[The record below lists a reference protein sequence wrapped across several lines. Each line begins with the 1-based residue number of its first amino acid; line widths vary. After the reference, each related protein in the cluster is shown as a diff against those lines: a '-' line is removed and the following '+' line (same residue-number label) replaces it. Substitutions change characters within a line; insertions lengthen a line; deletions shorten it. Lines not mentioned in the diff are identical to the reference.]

1 MIGTFNSGRS
11 GRCAPADWHEQ
22 EEQEQDELCCWA
34 VRIPPLAQMC
44 CWFHMWLLVQVFIN
58 LQVDMLA
65 ARALVGCDGSSSRLV
80 WCGQPSSKQRCRS
93 CATHGPHGAAV

>member
-34 VRIPPLAQMC
+34 VGTPPLAHMC
-44 CWFHMWLLVQVFIN
+44 CWFHTWLLIQVLQY
-58 LQVDMLA
+58 LQVATLA
-65 ARALVGCDGSSSRLV
+65 GPAFCPLRQQQQAGFV
-80 WCGQPSSKQRCRS
+80 WAAQQQ
-93 CATHGPHGAAV
+93 AAVYIVRYTWSP